1 MYSTDRIKNID
12 DLVDGAPN
20 PYIRF
25 YLDHGQELD
34 RTSICENTFTPK
46 WNETRYLKLNNLN
59 SLLSMELK
67 TSRPGLKD
75 RRLGTANFDLSRLD
89 SGTQAKQEELQV
101 ECYAIFSF
109 YTNLSLL

>member
-1 MYSTDRIKNID
+1 VYSTDRIKNID

-34 RTSICENTFTPK
+34 RTSICENTWTPK

-75 RRLGTANFDLSRLD
+75 RRLGTANFDLSQLD
-89 SGTQAKQEELQV
+89 NETQAEQEGL
-101 ECYAIFSF
+101 
-109 YTNLSLL
+109 